1 MRRDDLM
8 KPDILSKVLLL
19 GSSLV
24 LVITLLMLIAAVITH
39 TGTQ

>member
-8 KPDILSKVLLL
+8 KPDILSEVLLL

-24 LVITLLMLIAAVITH
+24 LVLTLLMLIAAAITH
-39 TGTQ
+39 TGTP